1 MPALHLPFKRL
12 RSHAPLWA
20 SSSSA
25 VPPPSLSPTPSQ
37 RDERSSLP
45 SSPPA
50 ICLRSTP
57 SKIGYAELGGDS
69 SVQALAEVAALEV
82 VWWTVE
88 EEDGA
93 ELGSWE
99 WVEVGIAC
107 EPELGLRKYTTRLEK
122 PVELESSFLASL
134 FLPRPD
140 LVAPSPPVSLT
151 LPKPSYRYRRVP
163 SRSRSRSSS
172 RDRTRSPPIRNS
184 PVSTSS
190 SAQTNPSRRHS
201 SASMSSFSNK
211 SAPASSSASTAS
223 SSLSFKIS
231 TCLDSAGRR
240 VLTSRRR
247 HSDVPTLHRCTRKKE
262 VFGVGDDE
270 VEDPVLEWCET
281 LKEESS
287 TSVESPIEKADSDDE
302 LKCCST
308 PEDLSSAGLGMGGI
322 VFDDGDEANAITE
335 TLVREEGSH
344 TDSNEFS
351 PLPPASLTIPPP
363 AIPHRS
369 RGHRPALQSLII
381 PPSGSLP
388 EPPLSSPTYTNSL
401 SNSPTP
407 SPTASLT
414 MRNPPQPIKTFTPP
428 PPLYTP
434 TSPTKST
441 FSSLT
446 RAYSSPYSSSSP
458 RRRSS
463 ILYRSSNKGI
473 TKRML
478 RSSASY
484 GPPMAASPPR
494 GRPVSCVLPTPAPVL
509 PALSLSPPLTPGTSI
524 ETSSGGC
531 STDLLLGRCSSTTS
545 SGGGHQQARRASVV
559 SFDLPPS
566 PALSPSTEAGRGRL
580 SSEEGHLRSRSA
592 PSLPGALD
600 RYRHRHQRSASDGMA
615 VPTGGQPF
623 AWEDSSGW
631 FTVDDTLERE
641 IGLGKLTV
649 ANPDLPPLPL
659 KSARRPS
666 KLSAPSHSKH
676 VPTLA
681 SIQQMSIAC

>member
-1 MPALHLPFKRL
+1 MPALYSTFRRL

-25 VPPPSLSPTPSQ
+25 VPPPSMSPTPSQ
-37 RDERSSLP
+37 RDERPLP

-50 ICLRSTP
+50 VRLRSTP
-57 SKIGYAELGGDS
+57 IKIGYAELGGGS
-69 SVQALAEVAALEV
+69 PVPALAEVIELEV

-99 WVEVGIAC
+99 WVEVGVAC
-107 EPELGLRKYTTRLEK
+107 EPELGLRRYTSRLEE
-122 PVELESSFLASL
+122 PVELESSFVASL
-134 FLPRPD
+134 VLPRPD
-140 LVAPSPPVSLT
+140 VVAPSPPVSLT
-151 LPKPSYRYRRVP
+151 LPKPSYRYRRMP

-184 PVSTSS
+184 PVSTSGS
-190 SAQTNPSRRHS
+190 SQTNPSRRHS
-201 SASMSSFSNK
+201 SASMSSSSNK
-211 SAPASSSASTAS
+211 SASTSSPPSTAN

-270 VEDPVLEWCET
+270 LKDPALEWWET
-281 LKEESS
+281 LKEETS
-287 TSVESPIEKADSDDE
+287 TPVESPIEKADSDDE
-302 LKCCST
+302 LKCRSM
-308 PEDLSSAGLGMGGI
+308 PEDLSSLGIGVEGI
-322 VFDDGDEANAITE
+322 VFDDDHKAKVVTE
-335 TLVREEGSH
+335 TLVREEESH
-344 TDSNEFS
+344 TDSDDFS
-351 PLPPASLTIPPP
+351 PLPPASLPIPPP
-363 AIPHRS
+363 PIPHRS
-369 RGHRPALQSLII
+369 RSHRPALQSLVI
-381 PPSGSLP
+381 PPSGSST
-388 EPPLSSPTYTNSL
+388 EPPLSSPTYADSL
-401 SNSPTP
+401 STSPAA

-414 MRNPPQPIKTFTPP
+414 RRNPPEPIKTFTPP
-428 PPLYTP
+428 PPLYPP
-434 TSPTKST
+434 TSPSKST

-463 ILYRSSNKGI
+463 ILYRASNKSIG
-473 TKRML
+473 KRML

-494 GRPVSCVLPTPAPVL
+494 GRPTSCVLPTLPPVL

-545 SGGGHQQARRASVV
+545 SGAGHQQARRASVV

-566 PALSPSTEAGRGRL
+566 PALSPSIGSGRERF
-580 SSEEGHLRSRSA
+580 SSEEGHSPSRSA
-592 PSLPGALD
+592 SSSTSVALD
-600 RYRHRHQRSASDGMA
+600 RCRRRHQRSASDGMA
-615 VPTGGQPF
+615 VATGSQPF
-623 AWEDSSGW
+623 AWEESSGW

-641 IGLGKLTV
+641 IGWGKLTV
-649 ANPDLPPLPL
+649 ANPDLPPLPS
-659 KSARRPS
+659 KSALRPS
-666 KLSAPSHSKH
+666 MSSSPSHSKH